1 MTMRYPDVVTAEV
14 WETAHTDLLAREKQL
29 TRARD
34 ALNAHRRRQPMT
46 PVPAGYRFADPAG
59 EYDLADLFDGR
70 STLIVYHHMLAPD
83 SGHICRGC
91 SMFGDNIA
99 NLAHLRARDI
109 TFAMVAQAR
118 VAEIE
123 AVKARLGWSFP
134 WYSCFGSTFHDDLV
148 TRRGNMSGLSV
159 FLRRGEE
166 IFRTY
171 FTGGRGVDQL
181 GAAFTFADLTPYGR
195 RESWEDSPD
204 GWPQDPTHSWERLN
218 DEYGSR
224 P

>member
-59 EYDLADLFDGR
+59 EHDRADLFDGR
-70 STLIVYHHMLAPD
+70 STLIVYHNMLAPD

-99 NLAHLRARDI
+99 NLAHLRARD
-109 TFAMVAQAR
+109 
-118 VAEIE
+118 
-123 AVKARLGWSFP
+123 
-134 WYSCFGSTFHDDLV
+134 
-148 TRRGNMSGLSV
+148 
-159 FLRRGEE
+159 
-166 IFRTY
+166 
-171 FTGGRGVDQL
+171 
-181 GAAFTFADLTPYGR
+181 
-195 RESWEDSPD
+195 
-204 GWPQDPTHSWERLN
+204 
-218 DEYGSR
+218 
-224 P
+224 